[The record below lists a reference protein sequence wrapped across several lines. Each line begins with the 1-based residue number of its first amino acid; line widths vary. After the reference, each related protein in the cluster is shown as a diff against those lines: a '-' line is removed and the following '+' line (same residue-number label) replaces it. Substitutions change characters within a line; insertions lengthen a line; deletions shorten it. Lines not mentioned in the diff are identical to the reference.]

1 MGLGAGVESTQ
12 SYREGQLG
20 DSLHFVQNTFDM
32 QKSDLSSSHPPGEG
46 SVESW
51 LVPCESQFIKIG
63 HLPQR
68 VSPRTAV

>member
-51 LVPCESQFIKIG
+51 LVPCES
-63 HLPQR
+63 
-68 VSPRTAV
+68 